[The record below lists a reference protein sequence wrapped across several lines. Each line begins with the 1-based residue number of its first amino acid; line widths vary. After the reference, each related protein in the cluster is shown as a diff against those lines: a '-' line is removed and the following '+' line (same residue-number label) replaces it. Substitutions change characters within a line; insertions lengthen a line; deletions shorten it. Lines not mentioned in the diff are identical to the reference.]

1 MDKEAARTRLHKV
14 WYRFKAKEI
23 SAEVARLDAMKIIK
37 ASNMTI
43 EDVARVVVETKGWT
57 PLATEVLTQN

>member
-1 MDKEAARTRLHKV
+1 MDKEAARARLHAI
-14 WYRFKAKEI
+14 WYQLKAKEI
-23 SAEVARLDAMKIIK
+23 SAEKARLDAMKIIE

-57 PLATEVLTQN
+57 PLATEILTQN